1 MLGGRAGS
9 TRVLPGR
16 ILKPKVSNFGY
27 QSFCLSKNNS
37 TSWRSIHTLVLD
49 AFVGPRPDD
58 YLGCHNDGDPFNN
71 CLDNLR
77 WDTPANNSRDAVM
90 HGTQRSA
97 KGPREFEYEFETL
110 DGEEWRPVAG
120 YEDLYEVSSFGR
132 VKIVDQIV
140 GGNGGSRYMRRGHL
154 KRQSK
159 RFGYLHVHVAK
170 DGKKQNPGVHV
181 LVLEAFV
188 GPRPDGTL
196 ACHNDGNPSNNRV
209 ENLRWDSRANNGMDT
224 VKHDTHPMASKTHCI
239 NGHEYTPENTM
250 VMRSPRNKT
259 AKAWRQCSTC
269 QAEQV
274 LRRRPLSPNGHN
286 RDRTHCPQG
295 HEYTPENTTLHKGKR
310 SCRTCRNDRKR
321 AKRAAERQP
330 PAPRPCEFCG
340 ELFSFKNSNARHC
353 SHACRAATRRK
364 RLEAEAAN
372 RADT

>member
-1 MLGGRAGS
+1 MTTEIWKPVPGWERLYEVSSHGRLRSLDRVLGGRAGS

-170 DGKKQNPGVHV
+170 DGK
-181 LVLEAFV
+181 
-188 GPRPDGTL
+188 
-196 ACHNDGNPSNNRV
+196 
-209 ENLRWDSRANNGMDT
+209 
-224 VKHDTHPMASKTHCI
+224 
-239 NGHEYTPENTM
+239 
-250 VMRSPRNKT
+250 
-259 AKAWRQCSTC
+259 
-269 QAEQV
+269 
-274 LRRRPLSPNGHN
+274 
-286 RDRTHCPQG
+286 
-295 HEYTPENTTLHKGKR
+295 
-310 SCRTCRNDRKR
+310 
-321 AKRAAERQP
+321 
-330 PAPRPCEFCG
+330 
-340 ELFSFKNSNARHC
+340 
-353 SHACRAATRRK
+353 
-364 RLEAEAAN
+364 
-372 RADT
+372 